1 MPTQTPN
8 PEIQDR
14 RAFTLIELLVVIA
27 IIAILAAILFPVFA
41 QAREKA
47 RQTSCLSNEKQL
59 GLAILQYAQDYDEML
74 PNGVN
79 VIRSS
84 SKSAR
89 VWPGQGWAGQ
99 CVAYTRNA
107 QIYRCPSDPTS
118 GMQTPDYVVSYG
130 YNGNLIGYSD
140 QNDPPPP
147 SISLAALT
155 GPSHTVMLFEVAN
168 VTANVLD
175 PHEGAEP
182 GGTQGR
188 KFSASSIGLDNR
200 LYAQKD
206 WSTSVEDKYATG
218 YLGGRLPF
226 NPNATQFSTSEG
238 RHAGGANYLLGDGH
252 ARWLRGASVSSGLSA
267 TSETCNQDNIPSQPG
282 CSSPFFAAGTASS
295 VNGIRATFS
304 IR

>member
-1 MPTQTPN
+1 MLRKN
-8 PEIQDR
+8 PQQNVQN
-14 RAFTLIELLVVIA
+14 AFTLIELLVVIA
-27 IIAILAAILFPVFA
+27 IIAVLAAILFPVFA

-79 VIRSS
+79 LNRG
-84 SKSAR
+84 KR

-118 GMQTPDYVVSYG
+118 GSQTPNFAVSYG

-140 QNDPPPP
+140 EDAPPPP
-147 SISLAALT
+147 SLSLAALT
-155 GPSHTVMLFEVAN
+155 GPSRTVLLFEVAN

-175 PHEGAEP
+175 TREGVEP
-182 GGTQGR
+182 DGVKGR

-226 NPNATQFSTSEG
+226 NTNATQFSSSEG

-252 ARWLRGASVSSGLSA
+252 ARWLRGAGVSSGLSA
-267 TSETCNQDNIPSQPG
+267 PADTCNQDNAPPQDG
-282 CSSPFFAAGTASS
+282 CASPFYAAGTASAA
-295 VNGIRATFS
+295 NGLRATFS
-304 IR
+304 IH